1 MKTKS
6 VKPRATAKPRPLAKL
21 WQLRLYVVDSTPKS
35 LTALAN
41 LKQFCEAHLKGIY
54 RITVIDLLKQP
65 QLAKGDQI
73 LAIPTVVRRLPKP
86 VRTII
91 GNSGTAPAFLGG
103 AWPRVAKAAL
113 VMASVASSAWA
124 IESGS
129 GRGRLALSMA
139 AALMLAWKASHAA
152 LEGGGCI
159 PPGCG
164 QSSGSLHPVGTG
176 SHARSPSMGG

>member
-6 VKPRATAKPRPLAKL
+6 VNPRATTKPRPLAKL

-91 GNSGTAPAFLGG
+91 GNLSDIKPLLVGLDLRPAD
-103 AWPRVAKAAL
+103 
-113 VMASVASSAWA
+113 
-124 IESGS
+124 
-129 GRGRLALSMA
+129 
-139 AALMLAWKASHAA
+139 
-152 LEGGGCI
+152 
-159 PPGCG
+159 
-164 QSSGSLHPVGTG
+164 
-176 SHARSPSMGG
+176 